1 MKSMHSQLLSLAGPD
16 IRTTLN
22 TIQGTLSL
30 VGDKLNA
37 TEGTVEQALVQHAN
51 LSIQH
56 LISLLQTV
64 SDLDLIEN
72 QMMPVSNQRV
82 DLGQLIES
90 IVDKVLLD
98 PRSSQV
104 AIVVGYTEAI
114 NEASVAEFVVDEDKF
129 TQSFTPVLQY
139 AVMFS
144 RRERV
149 DILVCKTPPGGVGV
163 QILDTSLGL
172 AQAELDNLSVSMSGL
187 EKL

>member
-1 MKSMHSQLLSLAGPD
+1 MKSMHSQLLSLAAPD

-72 QMMPVSNQRV
+72 QMMHYHTNDVNR
-82 DLGQLIES
+82 
-90 IVDKVLLD
+90 
-98 PRSSQV
+98 
-104 AIVVGYTEAI
+104 
-114 NEASVAEFVVDEDKF
+114 
-129 TQSFTPVLQY
+129 
-139 AVMFS
+139 
-144 RRERV
+144 
-149 DILVCKTPPGGVGV
+149 
-163 QILDTSLGL
+163 
-172 AQAELDNLSVSMSGL
+172 
-187 EKL
+187 